1 MEKAHNRY
9 NELVELLNTYN
20 HHYYDLDTPLVD
32 DAAYD
37 ACMQELI
44 DIEKRF
50 PSLKIENS
58 PSERVGGTVSET
70 FSQVPHDPPM
80 LSLGNVFS
88 DEELQDFE
96 NRCVKNL
103 EGNVPLYSIELKYDG
118 LAIEVVYEKGRLSVA
133 STRGNG
139 AFGEDVTANVSTIQS
154 IPLNLAGDRIPDY
167 LSVRGEVFMGHKEFD
182 RLNRQREEGGEQVFA
197 NPRNAAA
204 GSLRQLNPAVTAERK
219 LDVFF
224 YSIGRLDGEEDVK
237 SQREIFE
244 ILRSLGIPVAENVMF
259 GTVTDAREFYT
270 RFRDSRYSLDY
281 DIDGLVIKVDTLRD
295 QKALGSTSKT
305 PRWATAWKFPPQE
318 AVTRLES
325 VDCQVGRTGIVT
337 PVANLRPINIGG
349 VMVKR
354 ATLHNYA
361 EVRRLEIKTG
371 DLVTVIRSG
380 DVIPKIISRVE
391 HDEKTEL
398 KEIIE
403 PVHCP
408 SCNSNL
414 VKEEI
419 YMRCENPLCPAI
431 RFENLKFFV
440 SKGGADIEYFGPE
453 LIVRLQEAGLVN
465 DIADIYNLKKED
477 LLGLERMGDILADK
491 IIESIAARRRMPL
504 SVFLRSLGIRNAGGH
519 LSRVIAGHTKTLE
532 ALRTMSEEEL
542 IDIHEVGP
550 EVARSVYSFF
560 HAKETLELVE
570 KMLDRGLEIVKEEVE
585 LSSELLADKTLVVTG
600 TMTAFSRKEMEKMI
614 ADNGGRASGSVS
626 KKTDYLVAGASAGSK
641 LQKAKDLGVPV
652 LSETEFLKML
662 GISIDE

>member
-1 MEKAHNRY
+1 MEKAQKRY
-9 NELVELLNTYN
+9 TELLELLHKYN

-32 DAAYD
+32 DASYD
-37 ACMQELI
+37 ACIRELI
-44 DIEKRF
+44 VIEKRY

-70 FSQVPHDPPM
+70 FSQVPHEPPM

-88 DEELQDFE
+88 DDELQDFE

-103 EGNVPLYSIELKYDG
+103 EGGVPLYSIELKYDG
-118 LAIEVVYEKGRLSVA
+118 LAIDVVYERGRLTVA

-139 AFGEDVTANVSTIQS
+139 ALGEDVTANVSTIQS
-154 IPLNLAGDRIPDY
+154 IPLNLEGDKVPDY
-167 LSVRGEVFMGHKEFD
+167 VSVRGEVFMGHREFD
-182 RLNRQREEGGEQVFA
+182 RLNRQREDGGEQLFA

-204 GSLRQLNPAVTAERK
+204 GSLRQLDPAVTAERK

-224 YSIGRLDGEEDVK
+224 YSIGRLDGEEEVA

-244 ILRSLGIPVAENVMF
+244 LLGSLGIPVAENIMF
-259 GTVTDAREFYT
+259 GTLSDAREFYT

-281 DIDGLVIKVDTLRD
+281 DIDGLVIKVNSISD
-295 QKALGSTSKT
+295 QEALGSTSKA

-361 EVRRLEIKTG
+361 EVGRLGIKTG

-391 HDEKTEL
+391 NDEKMVL
-398 KEIIE
+398 VEILE
-403 PVHCP
+403 PDTCP
-408 SCNSNL
+408 SCESPL
-414 VKEEI
+414 AREEI
-419 YMRCENPLCPAI
+419 YMRCENILCPAI

-453 LIVRLQEAGLVN
+453 LIGRLQEAELVH
-465 DIADIYNLKKED
+465 DAADIYALKKED

-491 IIESIAARRRMPL
+491 IIQSIAARRRMPL
-504 SVFLRSLGIRNAGGH
+504 SVFLRSLGIRNVGDH
-519 LSRVIAGHTKTLE
+519 LSGVVARHAKTLD
-532 ALRTMSEEEL
+532 ALCAMSEDEL
-542 IDIHEVGP
+542 IAVHEVGP

-560 HAKETLELVE
+560 HTKETLGLVE
-570 KMLDRGLEIVKEEVE
+570 KMLDRGLEIIKEEIE
-585 LSSELLADKTLVVTG
+585 LSSELLAGKTLVVTG
-600 TMTAFSRKEMEKMI
+600 TMNAFGRKEMEKMVT
-614 ADNGGRASGSVS
+614 DNGGRASGSVS

-641 LQKAKDLGVPV
+641 LQKAEDLGVPV
-652 LSETEFLKML
+652 LSEIEFLKML